1 MNARAKTV
9 AITVLRI
16 AVTGGSLAL
25 ALLLIDFS
33 DLTIFHLKSGERVEA
48 VSSREVGD
56 QIYATLSDGDY
67 WAFSKADVKRRE
79 DRPGIVGVVKRADP
93 LGALI
98 VVPALLAVYLV
109 QAIRWRVL
117 LQANGFEIPF
127 GRAFLVTWA
136 GIFFNQ
142 ILPGSVGGDV
152 AKALIASKGEVRKAG
167 LFGTVLLDR
176 LVGLGTI
183 IVIAGLAVVPVLDR
197 PALRPVVWLIGALIG
212 GGALGAFVYF
222 NPALRRWPRAQSLK
236 NALPFRKSV
245 EEVDDVL
252 KTMHHAPRAILEGVA
267 LSAVG
272 QAITILAI
280 YGLALSLGVGG
291 IRVGDFFLIQPI
303 IFLVTA
309 VPVSIGGW
317 GVEQFASVHLF
328 GMAGMAPNE
337 AMALSVLYKLA
348 TLAVSLPGGLLFAAG
363 ATRSRMNNATLP

>member
-9 AITVLRI
+9 AVTALRI

-33 DLTIFHLKSGERVEA
+33 DRTIFTLRSGERVETTSWLEA
-48 VSSREVGD
+48 PASIRITRPDGSYRD
-56 QIYATLSDGDY
+56 LSISEI
-67 WAFSKADVKRRE
+67 ARRE
-79 DRPGIVGVVKRADP
+79 ERPGIVGVLKRANP
-93 LGALI
+93 MAALI

-152 AKALIASKGEVRKAG
+152 AKALIASRGEVRKAG

-183 IVIAGLAVVPVLDR
+183 IVIAGLAVVPVLHR
-197 PALRPVVWLIGALIG
+197 PALRPVVWLIAALIG

-222 NPALRRWPRAQSLK
+222 HPALRRWPRAQRLK

-252 KTMHHAPRAILEGVA
+252 KTMHHAPRAILEGVG

-280 YGLALSLGVGG
+280 YGLAVSLGVADL
-291 IRVGDFFLIQPI
+291 RVGDFFLIQPI
-303 IFLVTA
+303 IFLITA

-363 ATRSRMNNATLP
+363 ATKPRMNNADVP

>member
-1 MNARAKTV
+1 MNVRAKTI
-9 AITVLRI
+9 AITALRV

-33 DLTIFHLKSGERVEA
+33 DRTIFTLRSGERVETTSWLEA
-48 VSSREVGD
+48 PDSIRIIRPDKSYRDVPIREIASRE
-56 QIYATLSDGDY
+56 
-67 WAFSKADVKRRE
+67 E
-79 DRPGIVGVVKRADP
+79 RPGIVGVVKRVNPSA
-93 LGALI
+93 AII

-109 QAIRWRVL
+109 QAIRWRIL

-183 IVIAGLAVVPVLDR
+183 IMIAGLAVVPVLNR
-197 PALRPVVWLIGALIG
+197 PALRPIVWLIGALIG
-212 GGALGAFVYF
+212 GGALGALVYF
-222 NPALRRWPRAQSLK
+222 NPALRRWPRAQRLK

-280 YGLALSLGVGG
+280 YGLAVSLGVTDL
-291 IRVGDFFLIQPI
+291 RVGDFFLIQPI
-303 IFLVTA
+303 IFLITA

-348 TLAVSLPGGLLFAAG
+348 TLVVSLPGGLLFAAG
-363 ATRSRMNNATLP
+363 ATRSRINNVNRS